1 MKIVES
7 RYARLGPSLDLLADE
22 AVLAQAWKKTDTYI
36 RRHNWYADILEL
48 EQTSLLLP
56 ERVKEWGK
64 QLLAGDLEPALG
76 LRHVPAPKNA
86 KWHFQRLEDGGG
98 WRPKEKERL
107 ELRPLA
113 HVAIREQVLASAVML
128 CVADAVETAQG
139 CTDPSQYSSSAEMR
153 KNVCSYGNRL
163 FCDWGKGGNGQ
174 LQARFRWG
182 NSTTYSQFFKDYE
195 RFLARP
201 AEVCR
206 DALPGLQ
213 NEKLFVIK
221 LDLAKFY
228 DHVNQAAVVPRLQV
242 IVERYER
249 DFGLSRNSDE
259 SAPFW
264 AAAKK
269 ILSWHWHP
277 DDFRDGLRLG
287 LPQGL
292 VASGFL
298 ANAYMHDFDQE
309 VMQQVSN
316 GNELSASH
324 GNTTYAVRLLDY
336 CRYVDDMRL
345 VVALNSESGHEL
357 PLEVLSQRMSEWVNA
372 LISSLEDSSSK
383 LAVKPEKLEAIAWED
398 FAVQGSTSRFMQSVN
413 GLISGAPDAATLLQ
427 TTGSLDHLLWLAD
440 ALEETNSVD
449 KNPLALARIA
459 LPKPDVRDDTLK
471 RFAANR
477 LRQVLRLRRSMA
489 DPELPADDAMAVTE
503 LSELQALD
511 HEMEAIARKLIA
523 CWSRNPALI
532 TVLRCGLDIF
542 PSTELLTPV
551 LEALQHVLQATE
563 QSEQSE
569 RDVALYVLAD
579 LFRAGAVETG
589 LHRPESYPERVDIK
603 GYRRELMQAALEAI
617 TDVGMPW
624 YVHQQAALFLAVMQ
638 YPVILPQNY
647 ELIAYRA
654 LHNALRFSPPD
665 SEEPSM
671 ALTAGILVLRITGK
685 RDQFFVWLKHWL
697 HSVNVKEAKK
707 LIDNIAM
714 IDPKLLRGFGELCK
728 SERKAGWI
736 THLSHYL
743 PRDGGHDVSERLRDW
758 QSGKR
763 ALTAIVA
770 HPENPFV
777 QENALLKLAAQLLS
791 PKHVDALKQ
800 DVIGLDWLVVEC
812 KDWSCIQDPSS
823 YLDIIIKAPG
833 RGSSRHIHPWSE
845 KPSWCAEDMAWAYRL
860 GQLLR
865 SAIIGESDFT
875 TRFFPLREEQ
885 FDRYRGLQ
893 SSWYKRRMGLMP
905 LSRGLGEEPTP
916 ISPWLNEMVMHL
928 LQWPGLEIKGS
939 SEHVFA
945 EVAGPSDLL
954 RLITARLAE
963 QKRIFAKQSNLPA
976 YLLPVSC
983 SPKTSLSAFKV
994 ALVQSLMPR
1003 DSDFTASDPLAWSAT
1018 YRARH
1023 RAHLAAMCRLI
1034 SQQLIASRFA
1044 SRKQNVRQKDMLDL
1058 IVFPELAVHPDDMWL
1073 LHRLSDSTGAIIFA
1087 GQTFV
1092 EHPYLKKPINRA
1104 VWLLRREGRAGR
1116 QIVRAYQGKQHGT
1129 SWEMETGVEG
1139 HRPYQVLV
1147 KLEDPL
1153 GRAAI
1158 LTGAICYDATD
1169 LKLAAD
1175 MRDIS
1180 DGLVISALNKDIGTF
1195 DNMTAALQFHMHQ
1208 PVMLANTGQ
1217 YGGSNAQAPF
1227 KAHHERQIAHVH
1239 GNNQAIISLF
1249 EVDLL
1254 AFQSATKVKAA
1265 KEKKAVPAGYTG
1277 RGQGLGMSISTAA
1290 SSAQNAEE

>member
-7 RYARLGPSLDLLADE
+7 RYARLGPSLELLADE
-22 AVLAQAWKKTDTYI
+22 AVLAQAWKKTDAYI

-56 ERVKEWGK
+56 ERVQEWGR
-64 QLLAGDLEPALG
+64 QLLEGTLESARN

-86 KWHFQRLEDGGG
+86 KWHFQRIDEGGG
-98 WRPKEKERL
+98 WRPKESL

-139 CTDPSQYSSSAEMR
+139 CTDPSQYSSSSEMR
-153 KNVCSYGNRL
+153 KSVCSYGNRL
-163 FCDWGKGGNGQ
+163 FCDWRKAGNGQ

-182 NSTTYSQFFKDYE
+182 NATTYSQFFKDYE

-206 DALPGLQ
+206 DVLPSLQ
-213 NEKLFVIK
+213 DEKLFVIK

-228 DHVNQAAVVPRLQV
+228 DHVSQAAVVPRLQA
-242 IVERYER
+242 IVERYAS
-249 DFGLSRNSDE
+249 DFGLSRQPDE
-259 SAPFW
+259 SGPFW
-264 AAAKK
+264 AAARGV
-269 ILSWHWHP
+269 LSWHWHS
-277 DDFRDGLRLG
+277 DDLASRDGLRLG

-309 VMQQVSN
+309 AMQQVRN
-316 GNELSASH
+316 GDEISVSH
-324 GNTTYAVRLLDY
+324 SDTTHAVRLLDY

-345 VVALNSESGHEL
+345 VVALSVGPGQAL
-357 PLEVLSQRMSEWVNA
+357 PLEILAKRMSKWANK
-372 LISSLEDSSSK
+372 LIKSSLKGASSGLK
-383 LAVKPEKLEAIAWED
+383 VKPDKSEAIAWED
-398 FAVQGSTSRFMQSVN
+398 FAVQGSTSRFMRSVN
-413 GLISGAPDAATLLQ
+413 GQISGAPDAATLLQ
-427 TTGSLDHLLWLAD
+427 ATGSLDHLLWLAD
-440 ALEETNSVD
+440 SLEEANGVD
-449 KNPLALARIA
+449 ENPLALARIA
-459 LPKPDVRDDTLK
+459 LPSLDVRDDTLK

-477 LRQVLRLRRSMA
+477 LRQVLRMRRSMA
-489 DPELPADDAMAVTE
+489 DPELPADDVVMETD

-511 HEMEAIARKLIA
+511 HEMEAVARKLIA
-523 CWSRNPALI
+523 CWSRNPALV

-542 PSTELLTPV
+542 PSAELLRPV
-551 LEALQHVLQATE
+551 LEALQHALQVGE
-563 QSEQSE
+563 QPE
-569 RDVALYVLAD
+569 RDVACYVLAD

-617 TDVGMPW
+617 ADAGMPW
-624 YVHQQAALFLAVMQ
+624 YVYQQAALFLAVMQ
-638 YPVILPQNY
+638 YPVTLPEKD
-647 ELIAYRA
+647 ELVAYRA
-654 LHNALRFSPPD
+654 LHDALRLSSPGV
-665 SEEPSM
+665 EEPSM
-671 ALTAGILVLRITGK
+671 ALTAGMLVVKITGK
-685 RDQFFVWLKHWL
+685 RAQFFVWLRHWL
-697 HSVNVKEAKK
+697 QSVTVKKAQK

-714 IDPKLLRGFGELCK
+714 IDPTLLLGLGELCK
-728 SERKAGWI
+728 VERKAGWI
-736 THLSHYL
+736 RYLSHYL
-743 PRDGGHDVSERLRDW
+743 PRDGGNDISERLRDW
-758 QSGKR
+758 QGGKR

-777 QENALLKLAAQLLS
+777 QENALLKLAAELLS
-791 PKHVDALKQ
+791 AKHVEALSQ
-800 DVIGLDWLVVEC
+800 DGIGLDWLLVEC
-812 KDWSCIQDPSS
+812 KDWSRIQDPGSRFE
-823 YLDIIIKAPG
+823 IIIKAPG
-833 RGSSRHIHPWSE
+833 RRSNRCIHPWNE

-928 LQWPGLEIKGS
+928 LQWPGLEISGRS
-939 SEHVFA
+939 DHGFTEIA
-945 EVAGPSDLL
+945 EPSDLL
-954 RLITARLAE
+954 RLITARLGA
-963 QKRIFAKQSNLPA
+963 QARIFARQSNLPA

-983 SPKTSLSAFKV
+983 SPKTNLRAFKV

-1034 SQQLIASRFA
+1034 SQQLVASRLA
-1044 SRKQNVRQKDMLDL
+1044 SRKADIRHRDMLDL
-1058 IVFPELAVHPDDMWL
+1058 IVFPELAVHPDDTWL
-1073 LHRLSDSTGAIIFA
+1073 LHRLSDKTGALIFA

-1104 VWLLRREGRAGR
+1104 VWLLRQEGVIGR
-1116 QIVRAYQGKQHGT
+1116 QIIRAYQGKAHGIP
-1129 SWEMETGVEG
+1129 WEKDAGVEG
-1139 HRPYQVLV
+1139 HRPYQVLIQ
-1147 KLEDPL
+1147 LEDQS
-1153 GRAAI
+1153 GGTAI
-1158 LTGAICYDATD
+1158 LTGVICYDATD

-1180 DGLVISALNKDIGTF
+1180 DGFVIAALNKDIGTF

-1208 PVMLANTGQ
+1208 PVLLSNTGQ
-1217 YGGSNAQAPF
+1217 YGGSNAQAPY
-1227 KAHHERQIAHVH
+1227 KAHHERQIAHAH
-1239 GNNQAIISLF
+1239 GNNQAIVSLF

-1254 AFQSATKVKAA
+1254 AFQSTEKTKPAR
-1265 KEKKAVPAGYTG
+1265 EKKAAPAGYLG
-1277 RGQGLGMSISTAA
+1277 RVRRDEL
-1290 SSAQNAEE
+1290 

>member
-1 MKIVES
+1 MKIVAS
-7 RYARLGPSLDLLADE
+7 RYAKLGPSLDLLVDE
-22 AVLAQAWKKTDTYI
+22 AVLAQAWKKTDAYI

-48 EQTSLLLP
+48 EQTSLQLP
-56 ERVKEWGK
+56 ERLQEWGQ
-64 QLLAGDLEPALG
+64 QLLTGTLEPARG

-98 WRPKEKERL
+98 WRPKPEPEQKLEPERKL

-153 KNVCSYGNRL
+153 RSVCSYGNRL
-163 FCDWGKGGNGQ
+163 FCDWHKGGNGQ
-174 LQARFRWG
+174 FQARFRWG
-182 NSTTYSQFFKDYE
+182 NATTYSQFFKDYE

-206 DALPGLQ
+206 DALPSLRD
-213 NEKLFVIK
+213 EKLFVIK

-249 DFGLSRNSDE
+249 EFGLSRDPDE
-259 SAPFW
+259 SKPFW
-264 AAAKK
+264 AAARE
-269 ILSWHWHP
+269 ILRWHWHS
-277 DDFRDGLRLG
+277 DDPASRDGIRLG

-309 VMQQVSN
+309 VMRQVRKKN
-316 GNELSASH
+316 GISISH
-324 GNTTYAVRLLDY
+324 GGASYSVRLLDY

-345 VVALNSESGHEL
+345 VVSLPANLGKVL
-357 PLEVLSQRMSEWVNA
+357 PLEVLAKAISKWVNKK
-372 LISSLEDSSSK
+372 IRVGFKGTSSGLK
-383 LAVKPEKLEAIAWED
+383 VKPEESEAIAWED
-398 FAVQGSTSRFMQSVN
+398 FAVQGSTSRFMRSVN
-413 GLISGAPDAATLLQ
+413 GQISGAPDAATLLQ
-427 TTGSLDHLLWLAD
+427 ATGSLDHLLWLAD
-440 ALEETNSVD
+440 ALEETNGVD
-449 KNPLALARIA
+449 ENPLALARIA
-459 LPKPDVRDDTLK
+459 LPSLDVRDDTLK

-477 LRQVLRLRRSMA
+477 LRQVLRMRRSMA
-489 DPELPADDAMAVTE
+489 DPELPADDAVAETD

-511 HEMEAIARKLIA
+511 HEMEAVARKLIS
-523 CWSRNPALI
+523 CWSRNPALV

-542 PSTELLTPV
+542 PSAELLRPV
-551 LEALQHVLQATE
+551 LEALRHVLQGE
-563 QSEQSE
+563 EQSE

-589 LHRPESYPERVDIK
+589 LHRPESYPERVDIES
-603 GYRRELMQAALEAI
+603 YRRELILAALEVVA
-617 TDVGMPW
+617 DAGMPW

-638 YPVILPQNY
+638 YPVMLPERD
-647 ELIAYRA
+647 ELVAYRA
-654 LHNALRFSPPD
+654 LHDALRFSSP
-665 SEEPSM
+665 SEEEPSM
-671 ALTAGILVLRITGK
+671 ALTAGMLVVRITGK
-685 RDQFFVWLKHWL
+685 RDRFFVWLKHWL
-697 HSVNVKEAKK
+697 QSVAAKKAKK
-707 LIDNIAM
+707 LIDNIVM
-714 IDPKLLRGFGELCK
+714 IDPELLLGLGELCK

-736 THLSHYL
+736 KHLSHYL
-743 PRDGGHDVSERLRDW
+743 PREGRHDVSERLRDW
-758 QSGKR
+758 KSGER
-763 ALTAIVA
+763 ALAAIVA

-777 QENALLKLAAQLLS
+777 QENALLKLAAELLS
-791 PKHVDALKQ
+791 TKHVDALSQ
-800 DVIGLDWLVVEC
+800 DGIGLDWLGVKC
-812 KDWSCIQDPSS
+812 KVWSRIQDPSS
-823 YLDIIIKAPG
+823 CFKITIDAPG
-833 RGSSRHIHPWSE
+833 RKSNRRIHPWNE

-928 LQWPGLEIKGS
+928 LQWPGLEISGS
-939 SEHVFA
+939 SEHGFA
-945 EVAGPSDLL
+945 EVAEPSDLL
-954 RLITARLAE
+954 RLITARLEE
-963 QKRIFAKQSNLPA
+963 QKRIFARQSNLPA

-983 SPKTSLSAFKV
+983 SPQTSLSAFKV

-1003 DSDFTASDPLAWSAT
+1003 DSDFTASDPLAWSAA

-1034 SQQLIASRFA
+1034 SQQLIASRLA
-1044 SRKQNVRQKDMLDL
+1044 SRNSDIRHRDMLDL

-1073 LHRLSDSTGAIIFA
+1073 LHRLSDSTGALIFA

-1104 VWLLRREGRAGR
+1104 VWLLRREGEAGR
-1116 QIVRAYQGKQHGT
+1116 QIVRAYQGKQHGIP
-1129 SWEMETGVEG
+1129 WEKTAGVEG

-1147 KLEDPL
+1147 KLKDQS
-1153 GRAAI
+1153 GGTAI
-1158 LTGAICYDATD
+1158 LAGAICYDATD

-1180 DGLVISALNKDIGTF
+1180 DGFVIAALNKDIGTF

-1208 PVMLANTGQ
+1208 PVLLTNTGQ

-1239 GNNQAIISLF
+1239 GNNQAIVSLF

-1254 AFQSATKVKAA
+1254 AFQSAAKVKPA
-1265 KEKKAVPAGYTG
+1265 KEKKAVPAGYSG
-1277 RGQGLGMSISTAA
+1277 RVRGGGV
-1290 SSAQNAEE
+1290 